1 MSVLNTEV
9 VPELPGK
16 IETLMDEV
24 KKMTVGVD
32 ATSEI
37 AKSTEAPQ
45 FIKDAD
51 LLSDVIGK
59 FQDMA
64 KKVIGSE
71 GDTLG
76 NEGTV
81 YAAYEAGKKAIEA
94 MGGEL

>member
-16 IETLMDEV
+16 IETLMDDIS
-24 KKMTVGVD
+24 KMTAGTEAIAD
-32 ATSEI
+32 I

-45 FIKDAD
+45 FVKDAD
-51 LLSDVIGK
+51 KLSEVIGK

-76 NEGTV
+76 SEGTV
-81 YAAYEAGKKAIEA
+81 YAAYEAGKKAIES